1 MVTWTLGAKLEA
13 QKGHFLLIWLCC
25 LCATSWVITQSLKC
39 TCKALA
45 NELEYEI
52 KKIGP
57 RRTVNS
63 GTFRINPDGT
73 RGKKKVR

>member
-1 MVTWTLGAKLEA
+1 MSLR
-13 QKGHFLLIWLCC
+13 
-25 LCATSWVITQSLKC
+25 TSFPLHSTA
-39 TCKALA
+39 CKALA
-45 NELEYEI
+45 DELEYEI

-73 RGKKKVR
+73 RGKKKVRQTGDQAQ